1 MDISL
6 TCLKRSAD
14 DLGGHILKKLLNVLM
29 PVLSLIVV
37 LIAASA
43 LPVRANHIVST
54 YRQRGY
60 FIPATGTSFAI
71 ATTSDNCNA
80 RELAAYNRVATSTT
94 GATWIQGRWPQ
105 GINIY
110 RNSGDPCNG
119 NVTRGV
125 DIFLDY
131 QPRATWDANHS
142 TNAGGE
148 NHSSPAPQSFCDYWR
163 VNSPCGSHPST
174 VHVNWDKWGTTSDLG
189 KERLIMH
196 ETGHSLGLDHHCT
209 SDSIMNQGSADCN
222 GGRWLEVMVYKET
235 DREGINKVYPNWRY
249 N

>member
-1 MDISL
+1 
-6 TCLKRSAD
+6 
-14 DLGGHILKKLLNVLM
+14 M
-29 PVLSLIVV
+29 PVLSLVA

-43 LPVRANHIVST
+43 LPVQADHINDT

-60 FIPATGTSFAI
+60 FIPAIGTSFAI

-80 RELAAYNRVATSTT
+80 RELGAYDRVDASTT

-105 GINIY
+105 GISMS

-131 QPRATWDANHS
+131 QPRATWDSMHS

-148 NHSSPAPQSFCDYWR
+148 NHSTLAPSSFCAYWL

-174 VHVNWDKWGTTSDLG
+174 VHVNLDKWGTTSDLG

-196 ETGHSLGLDHHCT
+196 ETGHSLGLAHHCT
-209 SDSIMNQGSADCN
+209 SDSIMNDGGSACN
-222 GGRWLEVMVYKET
+222 GGKWLDVMVYKST
-235 DREGINKVYPNWRY
+235 DREGIWKIYPNWKY